1 MGNVALHGLVYAFS
15 GIILTILAVVLVLS
29 ILKLTV
35 RDKGE
40 EKVISRELLEKQKL
54 EIETKGDD
62 IVDTSISPSQIRKEL
77 KEKKK
82 KDKQKKRIENA
93 PAAGKYSFLN

>member
-1 MGNVALHGLVYAFS
+1 MGNLALHGLVYAFS
-15 GIILTILAVVLVLS
+15 GVIFIILAVVVVLS

-40 EKVISRELLEKQKL
+40 ERVISRELLEKQKL

-62 IVDTSISPSQIRKEL
+62 IVDTSITPSEIRKEL
-77 KEKKK
+77 RQKKK
-82 KDKQKKRIENA
+82 KKKKNTESA
-93 PAAGKYSFLN
+93 AAAGRYHVSS